1 MKDQILKYSAK
12 LVADRSADSDEIAF
26 AAQDD
31 VLITDGTPE
40 LARLAGAT
48 LSRLNAL
55 ALVAARPSLP
65 FAEFLLAR
73 APQAES
79 CIIPQDTE
87 TRTFLHDIP
96 FLRREE
102 LSADPSAQIAKLL
115 GNRKGVIVEG
125 VGIVAVGAIT
135 VEQAYINYSSV
146 FHSTFVKYLQDL
158 LTEGFV
164 LPGERE
170 AFEAF
175 RREWLKPLSGDGLS
189 FRESLSE
196 EKEEILSEIERV
208 GRYTVERGLVDSFF
222 GNISARAGE
231 LIYISQTAASLDELK
246 GCIDPVPSDN
256 SSTTGITA
264 SSELLA
270 HRRIFEQTGARVI
283 LHGHP
288 KFAVVMSMLC
298 EKKDCDIKD
307 CWKDCP
313 EVRGLGG
320 TPVVAGEIGAG
331 GLAKRV
337 PPVIGATGSAIV
349 YGHGVFTIGRDDF
362 AGAFTAMVAVEQFC
376 RDEYFRRLDATRD
389 NRWRPMAEGDPVG
402 WGCPLKQGKG
412 ATLPRSAFSPG
423 AGKGSP

>member
-1 MKDQILKYSAK
+1 MRDQIDKYTGK
-12 LVADRSADSDEIAF
+12 LLADRSASPDRIAF

-31 VLITDGTPE
+31 VLITQGAPE
-40 LARLAGAT
+40 LAALAGDT
-48 LSRLNAL
+48 VSPLNSL
-55 ALVAARPSLP
+55 ALIAARPSLP
-65 FAEFLLAR
+65 FADFLVAR
-73 APQAES
+73 APKGENS
-79 CIIPQDTE
+79 ILPQDTE

-102 LSADPSAQIAKLL
+102 LAADPAPEIARLL

-135 VEQAYINYSSV
+135 VEQAFINYSSV
-146 FHSTFVKYLQDL
+146 FHSTFVKYLQDVL
-158 LTEGFV
+158 AHGFL

-170 AFEAF
+170 AFERF
-175 RREWLKPLSGDGLS
+175 RRDWLKPLSAAGLDFRRGLS
-189 FRESLSE
+189 LQ
-196 EKEEILSEIERV
+196 KDEILAEIERV

-222 GNISARAGE
+222 GNISAVAGD

-246 GCIDPVPSDN
+246 GCIDPVPTDN

-298 EKKDCDIKD
+298 DTRECPIKD

-313 EVRGLGG
+313 HVREMGG

-349 YGHGVFTIGRDDF
+349 YGHGVFTLGRQGFSEAF
-362 AGAFTAMVAVEQFC
+362 AAMVEVENFC
-376 RDEYFRRLDATRD
+376 RDEYFRRVDAA
-389 NRWRPMAEGDPVG
+389 NLEGKHQR
-402 WGCPLKQGKG
+402 L
-412 ATLPRSAFSPG
+412 
-423 AGKGSP
+423 

>member
-1 MKDQILKYSAK
+1 MRDQIDKYAAK
-12 LVADRSADSDEIAF
+12 LVADRSACPEAIAF

-31 VLITDGTPE
+31 VLIASGAPE
-40 LARLAGAT
+40 LAPLAGRVLLR
-48 LSRLNAL
+48 LSSL
-55 ALVAARPSLP
+55 ALLVARPSLP

-73 APQAES
+73 AATGES
-79 CIIPQDTE
+79 CIVPQDTE

-96 FLRREE
+96 FLRKEDLPE
-102 LSADPSAQIAKLL
+102 DPAPEIARLL

-158 LTEGFV
+158 LSGGFL

-170 AFEAF
+170 AFQAF
-175 RREWLKPLSGDGLS
+175 RSRWLRPLLASGLS
-189 FRESLSE
+189 FRDHLSQDR
-196 EKEEILSEIERV
+196 EEILSEVEAV

-222 GNISARAGE
+222 GNISARAGG

-246 GCIDPVPSDN
+246 GCIDPVPTDN

-270 HRRIFEQTGARVI
+270 HRKIFEASGARVI

-298 EKKDCDIKD
+298 ETRDCPIKD

-313 EVRGLGG
+313 QVRHLGG

-349 YGHGVFTIGRDDF
+349 YGHGVFAIGMDGFGEAF
-362 AGAFTAMVAVEQFC
+362 AAMVDVENFC
-376 RDEYFRRLDATRD
+376 REEYFRRLDAL
-389 NRWRPMAEGDPVG
+389 
-402 WGCPLKQGKG
+402 C
-412 ATLPRSAFSPG
+412 
-423 AGKGSP
+423 

>member
-1 MKDQILKYSAK
+1 MKDQIEKYTGK
-12 LVADRSADSDEIAF
+12 LIADRSACPDAIAF

-31 VLITDGTPE
+31 TLITSGAPE
-40 LARLAGAT
+40 LSSLAGAT
-48 LSRLNAL
+48 LSRLNSL

-65 FAEFLLAR
+65 FADFLVAR
-73 APQAES
+73 AALGETA
-79 CIIPQDTE
+79 IIPQDTE

-96 FLRREE
+96 LLRQKD
-102 LSADPSAQIAKLL
+102 LPADPSAEIARLL

-135 VEQAYINYSSV
+135 VEQAFINYSSV
-146 FHSTFVKYLQDL
+146 FHSTFVKYLQDI
-158 LTEGFV
+158 LTDGF
-164 LPGERE
+164 LIPGERE
-170 AFEAF
+170 AFQAF
-175 RREWLKPLSGDGLS
+175 RQDWLRPLCADGLV
-189 FRESLSE
+189 FREPLPE
-196 EKEEILSEIERV
+196 LKDEILDEIETV

-222 GNISARAGE
+222 GNISARVGG

-246 GCIDPVPSDN
+246 GCIDPVPTDN

-270 HRRIFEQTGARVI
+270 HRKIFEQTGARVI

-288 KFAVVMSMLC
+288 KFSVVMSMLC
-298 EKKDCDIKD
+298 ETRDCPVQD

-313 EVRGLGG
+313 HVRLLGG

-349 YGHGVFTIGRDDF
+349 YGHGVFTLGREGFGEAF
-362 AGAFTAMVAVEQFC
+362 AAMVDVENFC
-376 RDEYFRRLDATRD
+376 REEYFRRLEKA
-389 NRWRPMAEGDPVG
+389 
-402 WGCPLKQGKG
+402 QGG
-412 ATLPRSAFSPG
+412 NAN
-423 AGKGSP
+423 

>member
-1 MKDQILKYSAK
+1 MRDQIEKYTAK
-12 LVADRSADSDEIAF
+12 LIADRSALSDQIAF

-31 VLITDGTPE
+31 ILISAGAPE
-40 LARLAGAT
+40 LAGLAGAT
-48 LSRLNAL
+48 LSRLNSL
-55 ALVAARPSLP
+55 ALLVARPSLP
-65 FAEFLLAR
+65 FAEFLVAR
-73 APQAES
+73 AAIAES
-79 CIIPQDTE
+79 CIVPQDTE

-96 FLRREE
+96 FLRQKDLPEDLAPE
-102 LSADPSAQIAKLL
+102 IARLL
-115 GNRKGVIVEG
+115 ANRKGVIVEG

-135 VEQAYINYSSV
+135 VEQAFINYSSV

-158 LTEGFV
+158 LSEGFL

-175 RREWLKPLSGDGLS
+175 RRQWLKPLSATGLA
-189 FRESLSE
+189 FREKLSE
-196 EKEEILSEIERV
+196 EREEILSEVESV

-222 GNISARAGE
+222 GNISARAAE

-246 GCIDPVPSDN
+246 GCIDPVPTDN

-270 HRRIFEQTGARVI
+270 HRKIFEASGAGVI

-298 EKKDCDIKD
+298 ETKDCPIKD
-307 CWKDCP
+307 CWRDCP
-313 EVRGLGG
+313 HVRLLGG

-349 YGHGVFTIGRDDF
+349 YGHGVFTIGREGFGEAF
-362 AGAFTAMVAVEQFC
+362 AAMVEVENFC
-376 RDEYFRRLDATRD
+376 RAEYFRRLDQSQM
-389 NRWRPMAEGDPVG
+389 P
-402 WGCPLKQGKG
+402 
-412 ATLPRSAFSPG
+412 
-423 AGKGSP
+423 

>member
-1 MKDQILKYSAK
+1 MQDQIAKYTDK
-12 LVADRSADSDEIAF
+12 LIADRSAAADAIAI

-31 VLITDGTPE
+31 VLIASGAPE
-40 LARLAGAT
+40 LARLAQAT
-48 LSRLNAL
+48 LGRLNSL

-65 FAEFLLAR
+65 FADFLVAR
-73 APQAES
+73 AAAGES
-79 CIIPQDTE
+79 SILPQDTE

-96 FLRREE
+96 FLRQEE
-102 LSADPSAQIAKLL
+102 LPEDPSELIARLL

-135 VEQAYINYSSV
+135 VEQAFINYSSV

-158 LTEGFV
+158 LNEGFK

-170 AFEAF
+170 AFQQF
-175 RREWLKPLSGDGLS
+175 RETWLRPLSDEGLS
-189 FRESLSE
+189 FRGELSE
-196 EKEEILSEIERV
+196 TKEEILDEIERV

-222 GNISARAGE
+222 GNISARAGD
-231 LIYISQTAASLDELK
+231 LIYISQTAASLDELR
-246 GCIDPVPSDN
+246 GCIDPVPTDN

-270 HRRIFEQTGARVI
+270 HRKVFEETGARVI

-288 KFAVVMSMLC
+288 KFSVVMSMLC
-298 EKKDCDIKD
+298 ETQKECAIKD

-313 EVRGLGG
+313 HVRLLGG

-337 PPVIGATGSAIV
+337 PPVIGGTGSAIV
-349 YGHGVFTIGRDDF
+349 YGHGVFTLGREGFGEAF
-362 AGAFTAMVAVEQFC
+362 AALVQVENYC
-376 RDEYFRRLDATRD
+376 RQEYFRRLDA
-389 NRWRPMAEGDPVG
+389 
-402 WGCPLKQGKG
+402 Q
-412 ATLPRSAFSPG
+412 SPP
-423 AGKGSP
+423 S